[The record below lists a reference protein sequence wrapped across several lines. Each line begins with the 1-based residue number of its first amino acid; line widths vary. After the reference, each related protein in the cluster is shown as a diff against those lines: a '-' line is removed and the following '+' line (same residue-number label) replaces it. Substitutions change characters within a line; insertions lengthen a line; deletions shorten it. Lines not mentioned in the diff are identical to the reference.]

1 MKTKK
6 LLFILNP
13 RAGRNK
19 PHGPLFDALAILSG
33 AGYLIRIHETSAP
46 GDAADT
52 AAREGAGYDLVVAAG
67 GDGTL
72 NEVISGLMRLDAPP
86 PLGYLPQG
94 TTNDFA
100 SSLQI
105 PRTPASAAKNIVQN
119 RMRELDIGRWNER
132 SFIYVASFGA
142 FTRSSYAASQAAKNA
157 LGHFAYIL
165 EGMNAFYEDHYSTG
179 ENACISDITI
189 SDYERFLLRRARAL
203 GKKIVG
209 VFFYGRPIAMQ
220 GIAEQFDAILYAW
233 HGGCEA
239 ANAAADLLFG
249 DRSPSGRTP
258 VTFPRLATHLPLYYN
273 CYSSG
278 HEVNSYYGES
288 MPGGYRDSLASPYY
302 PFGFGLSYTE
312 FEYSDIHAENKDGS
326 IEVSLKIKNIGS
338 FDGKTVVQVYAG
350 ANGDHPVKLLKGFK
364 KVNVP
369 AGKEIE
375 ETVTVYKDDLKF
387 YDEKAGEW
395 YLENEYTFYVGQDS
409 ADAMNNKLT
418 VSV

>member
-165 EGMNAFYEDHYSTG
+165 EGMKDLNTLRPYHIRLTADGEVLDGDYLFGAVCNSTSIG
-179 ENACISDITI
+179 GLMKLDP
-189 SDYERFLLRRARAL
+189 ERVVLDDGKFEMLLVPSP
-203 GKKIVG
+203 KT
-209 VFFYGRPIAMQ
+209 
-220 GIAEQFDAILYAW
+220 
-233 HGGCEA
+233 
-239 ANAAADLLFG
+239 AADLQNLVLALLNQQYDSQGLVFRHVSSLRLETEEELPWSLDG
-249 DRSPSGRTP
+249 EYAPSVPVVDIVNRQRALRMLLCETWNICVAGMQTMCRGFWAPGTAMPSSVPWWSGRTACTCSSRSAPPPCTASPGRCVSPGAGWRRGRRRSSAPSGRRRRNWPSP
-258 VTFPRLATHLPLYYN
+258 VRRWRSWAGRT
-273 CYSSG
+273 SSAI
-278 HEVNSYYGES
+278 
-288 MPGGYRDSLASPYY
+288 RRA
-302 PFGFGLSYTE
+302 F
-312 FEYSDIHAENKDGS
+312 
-326 IEVSLKIKNIGS
+326 
-338 FDGKTVVQVYAG
+338 
-350 ANGDHPVKLLKGFK
+350 
-364 KVNVP
+364 
-369 AGKEIE
+369 
-375 ETVTVYKDDLKF
+375 
-387 YDEKAGEW
+387 
-395 YLENEYTFYVGQDS
+395 
-409 ADAMNNKLT
+409 
-418 VSV
+418 